1 MFPWNRL
8 AAFLPTGLLQGV
20 TSSGLSTPD
29 IDRPLG
35 EAAVVRSSVG
45 GEGRPRG
52 QRVLD
57 GLSGARAEG
66 QLAMVLGVTD
76 TVSCE
81 IRDANAAMIP

>member
-35 EAAVVRSSVG
+35 EPPSS
-45 GEGRPRG
+45 
-52 QRVLD
+52 D
-57 GLSGARAEG
+57 H
-66 QLAMVLGVTD
+66 QLEVKDSREVSAYS
-76 TVSCE
+76 TVFPELAQKGSWQWYL
-81 IRDANAAMIP
+81 A